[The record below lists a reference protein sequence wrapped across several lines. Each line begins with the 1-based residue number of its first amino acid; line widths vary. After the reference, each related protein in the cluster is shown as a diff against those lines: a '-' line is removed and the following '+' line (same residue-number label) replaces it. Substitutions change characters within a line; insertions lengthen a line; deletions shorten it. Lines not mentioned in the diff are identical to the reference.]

1 MRTSQEKNTAKNRA
15 NTKDKKQCYMI
26 YAKGE
31 QNAGGLNQSL
41 EIVKASFALLK
52 QNA

>member
-1 MRTSQEKNTAKNRA
+1 MRTSQGKHTKNRE
-15 NTKDKKQCYMI
+15 NTKDKKQHYVI
-26 YAKGE
+26 YRKGE

-41 EIVKASFALLK
+41 EIAKASFALLK